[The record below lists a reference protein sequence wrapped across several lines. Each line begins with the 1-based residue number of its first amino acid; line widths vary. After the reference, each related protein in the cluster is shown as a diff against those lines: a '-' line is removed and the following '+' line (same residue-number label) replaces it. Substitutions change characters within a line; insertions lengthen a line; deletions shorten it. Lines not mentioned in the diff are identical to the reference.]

1 MPEEQYP
8 IMVYVKELETKVRTL
23 RWQLTCHRLG
33 SFVSGFVLGMILA
46 LGLALYMIR
55 R

>member
-8 IMVYVKELETKVRTL
+8 IMAYVKELETKVRKL
-23 RWQLTCHRLG
+23 KWQLTCHRLG
-33 SFVSGFVLGMILA
+33 SFVSGFVLGVILA
-46 LGLALYMIR
+46 LGVALYIIR